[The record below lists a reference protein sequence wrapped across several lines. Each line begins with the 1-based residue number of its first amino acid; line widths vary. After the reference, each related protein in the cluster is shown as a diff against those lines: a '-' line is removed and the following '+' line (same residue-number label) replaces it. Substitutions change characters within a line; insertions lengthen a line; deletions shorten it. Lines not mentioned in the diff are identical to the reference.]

1 MNTRLA
7 IRQRADLFEANISAS
22 KISLPR
28 GQSYTKTAP
37 ALVANQKTEF
47 SSREQ

>member
-7 IRQRADLFEANISAS
+7 IRQRADSFEANISAS

-28 GQSYTKTAP
+28 GKSYTKTAP